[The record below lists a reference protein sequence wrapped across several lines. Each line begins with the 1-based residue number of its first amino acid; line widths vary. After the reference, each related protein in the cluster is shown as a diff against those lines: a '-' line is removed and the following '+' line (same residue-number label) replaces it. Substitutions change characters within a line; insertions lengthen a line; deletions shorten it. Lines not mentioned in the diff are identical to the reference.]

1 MLLLLL
7 LLLPSTR
14 QEVDVTG
21 STPTTEVQEDVFTTE
36 DEVQDTIGGVLLYP
50 PRCQA
55 TTSLTYKEVR
65 SLLLEAVT

>member
-1 MLLLLL
+1 MLLLL

-21 STPTTEVQEDVFTTE
+21 STPTTEVQDVFTTE